1 MGLKEDIIDV
11 KKEMYEV
18 KQHSIAWEII
28 KDTKSSI
35 RMICIAFSIIL
46 SLIIIFLALT
56 IAYLIYTL
64 NDIGTEETTI
74 TETTTQ
80 EISDVG
86 SIDNSYI
93 INGDNYNKDKNN

>member
-1 MGLKEDIIDV
+1 
-11 KKEMYEV
+11 
-18 KQHSIAWEII
+18 
-28 KDTKSSI
+28 
-35 RMICIAFSIIL
+35 MICIAFSIIL